1 MAVDRDSR
9 SRRITAL
16 TCGVMVEIL
25 LGTSLVVW
33 LGSSTAAGTAAFG
46 RPGSVAVVGSA
57 MVVLAVAMVVATIP
71 ARLARVAL
79 VTIVSLFFL
88 VFAGVAVLA
97 ITALGSEPGPAFLLV
112 LGWVL
117 AVPIATHITRAAG
130 ARPRSHDSPHRNG
143 RGTR

>member
-1 MAVDRDSR
+1 VAVDRDSR
-9 SRRITAL
+9 NRHTTAL

-33 LGSSTAAGTAAFG
+33 LGSSTATGTAAFG

-88 VFAGVAVLA
+88 VFAGVAGRA
-97 ITALGSEPGPAFLLV
+97 RTEPGPAVLLV